1 MITID
6 TEGLQGQK
14 KKILVVDDDP
24 YILNLLGI
32 YIASFG
38 HEFIAAKDGM
48 EAMECMKR
56 GSFDIIITDMVMPRM
71 DGMDLLKYT
80 RQYYPQTDVIVVTGH
95 AGSFS
100 YMDVIRAG
108 AIDYISKP
116 FTEDELEAKLN
127 RVLRERWIISELER
141 LSKCDALTGLF
152 NRRHFDIKL
161 WEETHRAYRQGYSVF
176 LALLDVDNFKQYN
189 DTFGHQ
195 AGDSVLQSI
204 GEIMA
209 QGARENV
216 DSTFRYGGDEFA
228 IIIPQTKKEQAL
240 RVAERI
246 LHRYDE
252 HGFDIIGLSVGL
264 AMFVRRE
271 GKSWDDDVSYLVGR
285 ADKSLYAAKRKGGNH
300 VAFSNEEE
308 KSKSD

>member
-1 MITID
+1 MTTFG
-6 TEGLQGQK
+6 TEALQDQK

-32 YIASFG
+32 YISGFG
-38 HEFIAAKDGM
+38 HEFAAAKDGM
-48 EAMECMKR
+48 EAMELLKKEA
-56 GSFDIIITDMVMPRM
+56 FDIIITDMVMPRM
-71 DGMDLLKYT
+71 DGMELLKYT
-80 RQYYPQTDVIVVTGH
+80 REYYPKTEVIVVTGH

-108 AIDYISKP
+108 AIDFISKP

-141 LSKCDALTGLF
+141 LSNCDALTGLF

-161 WEETHRAYRQGYSVF
+161 WEETHRAHRQGYPVF
-176 LALLDVDNFKQYN
+176 LGFLDVDNFKKYN

-204 GEIMA
+204 GEILS

-228 IIIPQTKKEQAL
+228 IIIPQTNLDQAK

-246 LHRYDE
+246 LHRYQR
-252 HGFDIIGLSVGL
+252 L
-264 AMFVRRE
+264 
-271 GKSWDDDVSYLVGR
+271 
-285 ADKSLYAAKRKGGNH
+285 
-300 VAFSNEEE
+300 
-308 KSKSD
+308 